1 MNAVDLPFTSTTT
14 SAGGAPLVQSFV
26 LKTRHG
32 LHTRP
37 CVLLARPL
45 EPYRCRVMVECN
57 GQTADA
63 SSILGLLTLAAG
75 YDSKLTFTV
84 TGREAAAA
92 MRRIANL
99 FETHFREAYD

>member
-1 MNAVDLPFTSTTT
+1 MNLHAARIAGSANTRARRTCRST
-14 SAGGAPLVQSFV
+14 
-26 LKTRHG
+26 
-32 LHTRP
+32 
-37 CVLLARPL
+37 
-45 EPYRCRVMVECN
+45 
-57 GQTADA
+57 